1 VNAETLQEIIVD
13 VVVAYFDGW
22 PKSKK
27 DRAIAIAAID
37 VVVKSLWRNSVPE
50 LLGVTESLKP
60 RKSAR

>member
-1 VNAETLQEIIVD
+1 MSAETLQEIIVD

-22 PKSKK
+22 PKTKK

-37 VVVKSLWRNSVPE
+37 AIIRSLWGNSVPE
-50 LLGVTESLKP
+50 LLGVAEALKT